1 MYEFETIFA
10 LALLF
15 IIVYFVGSRQ
25 NKKLSIKYAKAIKE
39 HMTPHSEFVGFRAY
53 GRSGFRS
60 LCQLKKEKVFT
71 RIEIAVALV
80 DRENL
85 MHYPLSLLTKEYDR
99 LLCWCFPKNTIPS
112 DTEILPKGDKKLHKK
127 IVSQGKLKEIRVKE
141 SELSDSFTFMAAN
154 VDFAK
159 RLLSDS
165 NLQRGLREAK
175 NSIKRLSL
183 SQHDSWVHLIA
194 ELKEDSLKLLLNLV
208 LSCGEA
214 LS

>member
-1 MYEFETIFA
+1 MYEVEAIFT

-39 HMTPHSEFVGFRAY
+39 HMAPHSEFVGFRAY
-53 GRSGFRS
+53 GRGGFRS
-60 LCQLKKEKVFT
+60 LCRLKNEKVFS

-85 MHYPLSLLTKEYDR
+85 MHYPLSLLTREYDR
-99 LLCWCFPKNTIPS
+99 LVCWSFPKNTIPS

-127 IVSQGKLKEIRVKE
+127 IVSQGKLKEITVKE
-141 SELSDSFTFMAAN
+141 RELSDSFTFMAAN
-154 VDFAK
+154 VDFAE
-159 RLLSDS
+159 RFLSDP
-165 NLQRGLREAK
+165 NVQRGLREAK
-175 NSIKRLSL
+175 NFVRRLSL

-194 ELKEDSLKLLLNLV
+194 ELREESLKPLLNLV

>member
-60 LCQLKKEKVFT
+60 LCQLKKEKVFS
-71 RIEIAVALV
+71 RIEIAVTLV

-99 LLCWCFPKNTIPS
+99 LVCWCFLKNTIPS
-112 DTEILPKGDKKLHKK
+112 DTEILPKGDKKLHKR
-127 IVSQGKLKEIRVKE
+127 IVSQGKLKEITVEE
-141 SELSDSFTFMAAN
+141 SKLSDSFTFMAAN
-154 VDFAK
+154 VDFAE
-159 RLLSDS
+159 RFLFDPNVRRS
-165 NLQRGLREAK
+165 LREAK
-175 NSIKRLSL
+175 NFVKRLSL
-183 SQHDSWVHLIA
+183 SRHDSRVHLIA
-194 ELKEDSLKLLLNLV
+194 ELKEESLKPLLNLV

-214 LS
+214 LT